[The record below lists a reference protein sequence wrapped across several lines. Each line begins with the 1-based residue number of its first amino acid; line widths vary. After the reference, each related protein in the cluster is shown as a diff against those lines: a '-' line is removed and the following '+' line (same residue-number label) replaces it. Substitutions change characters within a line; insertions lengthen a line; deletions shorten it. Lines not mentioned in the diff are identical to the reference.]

1 MSYNKR
7 AATFLPQDLQ
17 DAINTFVEQF
27 NIMEAYNLDTIPT
40 EYLEKLFRTM
50 AKYPEHNSILLDLLE
65 IAKEIKSTS
74 VLE

>member
-27 NIMEAYNLDTIPT
+27 NIMEAYNLETIPT
-40 EYLEKLFRTM
+40 EYLEKLFR
-50 AKYPEHNSILLDLLE
+50 KWLSIQN
-65 IAKEIKSTS
+65 II
-74 VLE
+74 VYC